1 MRLAI
6 YLETIS
12 EYISEGTTRA
22 MGLKY
27 KRGTSAPLVI
37 LLLML
42 RTKCREGKKKFEKKS
57 ENLIL
62 DFLEEDQGTYK

>member
-1 MRLAI
+1 MSLAI

-12 EYISEGTTRA
+12 ECISECTTRA

-27 KRGTSAPLVI
+27 KQGTSAPLVI
-37 LLLML
+37 PLLML
-42 RTKCREGKKKFEKKS
+42 ETKCREGKKKIEKKS

-62 DFLEEDQGTYK
+62 DFIEEVQGAYK

>member
-1 MRLAI
+1 
-6 YLETIS
+6 
-12 EYISEGTTRA
+12 
-22 MGLKY
+22 MGLIY
-27 KRGTSAPLVI
+27 KRGTSAPRAI